1 MIMGSCGLRP
11 QEVGALTWGKWS
23 RTMHG
28 LAITHKIDP
37 DSKQRVKGTKTGYS
51 KAVALSRRAEE
62 ILLLHEATSEKTD
75 PDDLIFNPKEAADGI
90 QSDTSNKH
98 FKAACKRAGVE
109 RGDRTQY
116 SLRHSFNTYALQIL
130 DRKEVQS
137 LMGHRTDAMTNRYD
151 HPADQQLIER
161 IPEGVWD
168 KIERLWS

>member
-62 ILLLHEATSEKTD
+62 LLLLHEATSEKTD
-75 PDDLIFNPKEAADGI
+75 PDNLIFNPKEAAGGI

>member
-11 QEVGALTWGKWS
+11 QEVGSLNLGKWS

-37 DSKQRVKGTKTGYS
+37 DSKKRVKGTKTGYS
-51 KAVALSRRAEE
+51 KAVALRGELRSSYYSMKPLRK
-62 ILLLHEATSEKTD
+62 KTD
-75 PDDLIFNPKEAADGI
+75 PDDLIFNPKETDGGI

-98 FKAACKRAGVE
+98 FKAACKRAGVD

-116 SLRHSFNTYALQIL
+116 NLRHSFNTYAPQIL

-137 LMGHRTDAMTNRYD
+137 PHGAPNRCND
-151 HPADQQLIER
+151 ESI
-161 IPEGVWD
+161 
-168 KIERLWS
+168 